1 MTPANLENASSAIL
15 KVETVKYAG
24 WREEVR
30 PDRHIFGNVYGGQ
43 EKYVVWGDKKSL
55 KNQYPSTVIALYE
68 SNPLLK
74 AVTDRNKSAIQ
85 GNELIFSDENPS
97 PITLMPPKDY
107 FKLIGV
113 DSNLIEAIAF
123 DIALWNGAALQAA
136 KPLDKDAK
144 LGKVVTRVDHIKFY
158 KIRIGVPNEFGD
170 VDRYYISPDWAN
182 VINTDSP
189 NVTEI
194 QSYGIQGEAASP
206 LQLMYETMYCPIS
219 DYYPFPDCES
229 CQRSLWILNKIVEYQ
244 GNYISNGMVGSG
256 MLYMPYIPINTAP
269 EQPLSSEDAQAIAR
283 IKEDITNSL
292 NGVNNAGKLT
302 IIFYNPMAKDGNGD
316 PVGIPKIDKAL
327 EDKNDAKFIEML
339 QESTQL
345 ALTGLNVIS
354 RELFGIPSS
363 GGFSSQANMLLT
375 ANEIHYNTV
384 IVPKQK
390 ILTRMLD
397 RLLADAGYTARVSI
411 ANSLPVAYN
420 ISIDEVAA
428 GVFTI
433 DEYREQKGFAPRKQT
448 ESIKT

>member
-1 MTPANLENASSAIL
+1 MIPANPETVHPSAVL
-15 KVETVKYAG
+15 KVETVQYSG

-30 PDRHIFGNVYGGQ
+30 PDRNIFGNVYS
-43 EKYVVWGDKKSL
+43 EKYVVWGDNHSL
-55 KNQYPSTVIALYE
+55 RNQYPSTVIALYE

-85 GNELIFSDENPS
+85 GNELIFSDENIS
-97 PITLMPPKDY
+97 PLTQIPPKEY
-107 FKLIGV
+107 FNLIGV
-113 DSNLIEAIAF
+113 DSNLIEALAF
-123 DIALWNGAALQAA
+123 DIALWNGAALQTA
-136 KPLDKDAK
+136 KPIDTNAK
-144 LGKVVTRVDHIKFY
+144 LGKIVTSVNHIKFY
-158 KIRIGVPNEFGD
+158 KIRIGVPDDFGNIY
-170 VDRYYISPDWAN
+170 RYFISPDWAKVWN
-182 VINTDSP
+182 VDTQD
-189 NVTEI
+189 VTEI
-194 QSYGIQGEAASP
+194 QAYGIKGEGAMP

-269 EQPLSSEDAQAIAR
+269 EQPLSGEDSQAIAK
-283 IKEDITNSL
+283 IKEDITASL

-302 IIFYNPMAKDGNGD
+302 IIFYNPMAKDNNGD

-375 ANEIHYNTV
+375 ANEIHHNTV
-384 IVPKQK
+384 ILPKQR

-397 RLLADAGYTARVSI
+397 RLLADAGYTAKVSI

-420 ISIDEVAA
+420 ISIEEVAA

-448 ESIKT
+448 ETIKT

>member
-1 MTPANLENASSAIL
+1 
-15 KVETVKYAG
+15 
-24 WREEVR
+24 
-30 PDRHIFGNVYGGQ
+30 
-43 EKYVVWGDKKSL
+43 
-55 KNQYPSTVIALYE
+55 
-68 SNPLLK
+68 
-74 AVTDRNKSAIQ
+74 
-85 GNELIFSDENPS
+85 
-97 PITLMPPKDY
+97 
-107 FKLIGV
+107 
-113 DSNLIEAIAF
+113 
-123 DIALWNGAALQAA
+123 
-136 KPLDKDAK
+136 
-144 LGKVVTRVDHIKFY
+144 
-158 KIRIGVPNEFGD
+158 
-170 VDRYYISPDWAN
+170 
-182 VINTDSP
+182 
-189 NVTEI
+189 
-194 QSYGIQGEAASP
+194 
-206 LQLMYETMYCPIS
+206 MYETMYCPIS

-283 IKEDITNSL
+283 IKEDITTSL

-420 ISIDEVAA
+420 ISIEEVAA

-448 ESIKT
+448 ETIKT